1 MHFITFPVASTNIFP
16 LSNSAQGGQLVTEF
30 NLKSRDM
37 VATNPDVHYAIGP
50 SFIHSLDDFKV
61 SLLKDT
67 DIGDYA
73 DDRTYNV
80 GDYCI
85 YNKNTYVCIEAVTE
99 PETFDPEK
107 WDKAS
112 SSISTSILQVGPG
125 RAVVNGH
132 YVESLAPM
140 QIDLNLANAQLK
152 QTSQPELYGNLAI
165 GIKTYF
171 STEST
176 MAGAMLVEN
185 TDNMYV
191 GVQLVITRAD
201 EFTVPGDVG
210 CREESEQ
217 GNAVADIKLAE
228 FTYSGGVITESSI
241 LPNVNA
247 TRYIDSRRIYDFSSL
262 LDDKYVS
269 SNNLVDRMFY
279 TYSGKSGWCDSTGSL
294 MVWDAHPE
302 QQWSA
307 LTPEQIASLETLGT
321 EANFRAD
328 PASGLVTLVVPHK
341 QQDERTN
348 VGTEEDPRY
357 KYYAPRIYPF
367 PVADYNKGTPGTVS
381 AAYTEQIKEIASTLK
396 DYRNFTNGKQIAFL
410 DSLYRNNDDTLSYSF
425 PKNLRDFS
433 IGDYIIVRADYT
445 ISGDEGTAPST
456 MYFILPGGVVSIT
469 FSGTT
474 QPHGFRLGAVGYW
487 TEGTPTASSPTTED
501 LQDIFNYTTYRG
513 NADLDYFELRYR
525 ASDDVPY
532 TSYYYT
538 VSSTGEPSWSDAV
551 LLTGGL
557 PLATEDQIG
566 GFYNAS
572 TESTYEDAGYV
583 YLDDTGHLR
592 LLDYEL
598 LRSGALAYQLGSY
611 HVVSDNSTIDFIQSD
626 LDEYVNDRVA
636 FYSSTTYKLPGDDT
650 STSSDDTAATTLQ
663 PTCPMIDVYIP
674 LPYDEEGTINIYN
687 IDSRFGT
694 GVCLHFTTDE
704 EASHNYSSL
713 TINIVDCEKVRIDP
727 SVTLLDTNGP
737 VINVIRS
744 CLYYDASVI
753 DYIRTCDPNNTRET
767 MFPDYENFAGFES
780 LTLWYTRFSTSD
792 PDLVVNGMEVSQPNV
807 AMDTS
812 DIDFWDST
820 VANDN
825 HYSYALRS
833 ITLSGNGQM
842 IGCSL
847 YVSNNSSQKDLPGNA
862 NATSQVIIGGD
873 FKLPDGSNLNY
884 PRSSITEPLSVTGTF
899 TTAYLTDDSRSWI
912 TTETSFTAK
921 TGTYSLS
928 TGVSIGSIAFNS
940 RTCYVSAAYTNMK
953 ETIDGWEP
961 GAYHIFYGGTTV

>member
-37 VATNPDVHYAIGP
+37 VATNPDIHYAVGP

-61 SLLKDT
+61 SLLKDS
-67 DIGDYA
+67 DIAEYA
-73 DDRTYNV
+73 TDRTYVV

-85 YNKNTYVCIEAVTE
+85 YNKDTYVCITAVTE
-99 PETFDPEK
+99 PEAFDPEK
-107 WDKAS
+107 WEKTTA
-112 SSISTSILQVGPG
+112 SISTSIIQVGPG

-132 YVESLAPM
+132 YVETFAPM
-140 QIDLNLANAQLK
+140 QIDLNLANAELK
-152 QTSQPELYGNLAI
+152 RQSQPELYGNLAI

-191 GVQLVITRAD
+191 GVQLVITLAD
-201 EFTVPGDVG
+201 EFTVPGDYG

-228 FTYSGGVITESSI
+228 FTYNNGAITEASI
-241 LPNVNA
+241 VPNANA

-269 SNNLVDRMFY
+269 SDNLVGKKFY
-279 TYSGKSGWCDSTGSL
+279 TYSGWSGWCDSTGSL
-294 MVWDAHPE
+294 MVWDEHPE
-302 QQWSA
+302 QQRSA
-307 LTPEQIASLETLGT
+307 LTPAEIATVKSLGT

-328 PASGLVTLVVPHK
+328 PTSGLVTFVVPHK
-341 QQDERTN
+341 QQDYDVSTN
-348 VGTEEDPRY
+348 VGTEENPLY
-357 KYYAPRIYPF
+357 NYYSPCVYPF

-381 AAYTEQIKEIASTLK
+381 AAYTEQIKSIAATLEK
-396 DYRNFTNGKQIAFL
+396 YKNFSNGKQLGFINSLYL
-410 DSLYRNNDDTLSYSF
+410 DSEGNPNFTF
-425 PKNLRDFS
+425 PKNTRDFD
-433 IGDYIIVRADYT
+433 IGDYYIVREDYT
-445 ISGDEGTAPST
+445 ISGEDGSAPST
-456 MYFILPGGVVSIT
+456 MYFVLPGGVESIT
-469 FSGTT
+469 FGGTT
-474 QPHGFRLGAVGYW
+474 QPHGVRLGSAGYW
-487 TEGTPTASSPTTED
+487 TTGTPTAESPTTEE
-501 LQDIFNYTTYRG
+501 LQDIFNYTTYKG
-513 NADLDYFELRYR
+513 NVGIDYFELRYR

-532 TSYYYT
+532 ISYYYT
-538 VSSTGEPSWSDAV
+538 VASTGEPTWSDAV

-583 YLDDTGHLR
+583 YLDDTGHLK

-598 LRSGALAYQLGSY
+598 LRSGALAYQLGS
-611 HVVSDNSTIDFIQSD
+611 HHAVSDNSTIDYIQSD

-636 FYSSTTYKLPGDDT
+636 FFSSNTYKTSGTDDTESTTL
-650 STSSDDTAATTLQ
+650 S
-663 PTCPMIDVYIP
+663 PTCPMIHVYIP
-674 LPYDEEGTINIYN
+674 LPYDEEGTINIYD

-694 GVCLHFTTDE
+694 GVYLHFTTDE
-704 EASHNYSSL
+704 DTQQSYSGL
-713 TINIVDCEKVRIDP
+713 IINIVDCEKVRIDP
-727 SVTLLDTNGP
+727 SVTLLGNNGP

-753 DYIRTCDPNNTRET
+753 DYIRTCDTNETRET
-767 MFPDYENFAGFES
+767 MFPDYGNFNGFES
-780 LTLWYTRFSTSD
+780 LTLWYSRFTTSD
-792 PDLVVNGMEVSQPNV
+792 PDLIVNGMEVSQPNV
-807 AMDTS
+807 SMITEDV
-812 DIDFWDST
+812 DFWDAT

-833 ITLSGNGQM
+833 ITLSGNGEM

-847 YVSNNSSQKDLPGNA
+847 YVSNNSSQKDLPGDVNA
-862 NATSQVIIGGD
+862 STRVIIGGD
-873 FKLPDGSNLNY
+873 FELPDGAKLIY
-884 PRSSITEPLSVTGTF
+884 PRSSITSPLSVTGTF
-899 TTAYLTDDSRSWI
+899 TTAYLTDDKSKWI

-921 TGTYSLS
+921 TGKYSPS
-928 TGVSIGSIAFNS
+928 TGVSNGSIAFNS
-940 RTCYVSAAYTNMK
+940 ITYYVSSAYTNMK
-953 ETIDGWEP
+953 ETISGWEP
-961 GAYHIFYGGTTV
+961 DAYHIFYGGTTY